1 MSMLQ
6 HLELDHNRMKS
17 LQDVRLLALNLNLK
31 SITLNDNPLCEE
43 ASYLKLVTSMLP
55 QVESLNNASVVSAQL
70 CPIDVGN
77 MQYVSDSPST
87 TSGTK
92 RPVLSPFINPLTP
105 SPRLKPTSP
114 FLKPAVQQHG
124 GRIPDVDRDD
134 ELWPNALGVSLTAS
148 AGSRFGNDDGAAVS
162 LSTLSSC
169 SPGRTDRKPA
179 EMTLKLALDFNAAG
193 KAGSAQRAAFN
204 NNLIQDLSH
213 ASGLAPHLFEIVRVS
228 AGSIIVDTLIHADP
242 ADRGLHPMLV
252 ATDLQKQAHQPN
264 SPLLSGLLT
273 RHCEGIS
280 RIRIRGDSEAVSEAP
295 LILPLEAPLGY
306 TPPSIEDFD
315 SVAGLPEHE
324 ASRDFWEQSTNN
336 AHINSILSG
345 HSKALSS
352 RAGRPS
358 AMQMLAVV
366 AMTEVA
372 LADPVSA
379 AHTSVLQDASHR
391 RTTSLTGT
399 GRVGSVVTPK
409 VVHTPRTPRKTEA
422 DEDSGT
428 LLYNP
433 NRISPLRSRLL
444 SHDGTSPQAENSPS
458 RSSRVSPP
466 ESRPMDVKRVA
477 ESEISPSMDS
487 KRRSPE
493 SAKTVSPPI
502 TTTGHTLNARQG
514 RASSLSPPGRRTQ
527 APSIRKQ
534 KRCASQTSPT
544 FDVAEM
550 LVEIEQA
557 LKITCL
563 VFQAWKV
570 VLAYGRLARHL
581 DGKDS
586 RLVLVSRTQHNV
598 MLLRPVFEAWIHVQD
613 SRHRSYAAA
622 RVSFARQALL
632 EWSALAHFQ
641 KLFGAR
647 MRRRLQNTGRTFLK
661 SWRLIAVESL
671 RKKAA
676 VYRRWRRQDTTLVG
690 AAFASF
696 VEQRERACTLEA
708 YVVARLT
715 QLQVDVVNAVFMAWM
730 RASTKKMAVS
740 NLVSNACRKFFAVGL
755 KAHCQA
761 WHKHALNRARISRTC
776 SNLGS
781 NARRKI
787 ARRIFSRLE
796 RHRIQQVYR
805 KRVVD
810 KVERR
815 VERLR
820 KAGLLGAWRH
830 VVFGNEVH
838 SRLLKFCTRRK
849 TTVIQSSFLRVWIN
863 FIAVQK
869 QLTNIEEGCDA
880 IGKKR
885 DRRQKMLALSTW
897 LHWQMEK
904 HEHSLVVLRALH
916 KRHRCLAKQFWDRLR
931 GKVLKTKI
939 QSTIDTVM
947 VRKVT
952 HRFMRVLL
960 EQWNRN
966 TRQSDVLRRR
976 LPVILARRLEC
987 DVRGVLY
994 GWHEVAHR
1002 RFQVAAMLDKI
1013 LLRRKQQ
1020 HSVSPEVHSGSR
1032 RSTPRLNLARHLPH
1046 SPRQTTTS
1054 PRQPDSGN

>member
-1 MSMLQ
+1 MSGLQ
-6 HLELDHNRMKS
+6 HLELDHNRMRS

-31 SITLNDNPLCEE
+31 SITLNDNPMCEE
-43 ASYLKLVTSMLP
+43 AGYLKLVTSMLP
-55 QVESLNNASVVSAQL
+55 QVETLNNASVVSAQL
-70 CPIDVGN
+70 CPIDLGN
-77 MQYVSDSPST
+77 VQYVSDSPST

-105 SPRLKPTSP
+105 SPCMKPTSP

-124 GRIPDVDRDD
+124 RIPDVEGDD
-134 ELWPNALGVSLTAS
+134 ELWPIALGVSPTAG
-148 AGSRFGNDDGAAVS
+148 AGPQFGNDDGAAVS

-169 SPGRTDRKPA
+169 APRRTDRKPA

-193 KAGSAQRAAFN
+193 KAGSAQRATFN
-204 NNLIQDLSH
+204 NNLIQDLSN
-213 ASGLAPHLFEIVRVS
+213 ASGLVPHLFEVVRVS

-264 SPLLSGLLT
+264 SLLLSGLLT

-280 RIRIRGDSEAVSEAP
+280 RIRIRGASEAESEP
-295 LILPLEAPLGY
+295 LILPSEAPLGY
-306 TPPSIEDFD
+306 SPLSIEDFD
-315 SVAGLPEHE
+315 SVVGLPEHE
-324 ASRDFWEQSTNN
+324 ASVDFWEQSTNN

-345 HSKALSS
+345 PSKVLSS
-352 RAGRPS
+352 RASRPS
-358 AMQMLAVV
+358 AMQMLAAV

-391 RTTSLTGT
+391 RTASLTGT

-409 VVHTPRTPRKTEA
+409 VAHTPRTPQKAEA
-422 DEDSGT
+422 HEDSGT

-433 NRISPLRSRLL
+433 SRLH
-444 SHDGTSPQAENSPS
+444 SPDGTSPQANNSPS

-466 ESRPMDVKRVA
+466 ESRPMHVKRVA
-477 ESEISPSMDS
+477 ESEISPNMDS
-487 KRRSPE
+487 KRRSP
-493 SAKTVSPPI
+493 PI
-502 TTTGHTLNARQG
+502 ATTGHALKARQG
-514 RASSLSPPGRRTQ
+514 RASSLSPPGKRTQ

-534 KRCASQTSPT
+534 KRCASPTSPT
-544 FDVAEM
+544 VDVAEM

-563 VFQAWKV
+563 VFQAWKLF
-570 VLAYGRLARHL
+570 LAYGRLARHL

-598 MLLRPVFEAWIHVQD
+598 MLMRPAFEAWIRVQN
-613 SRHRSYAAA
+613 SRQRSYAAA
-622 RVSFARQALL
+622 RVSNARQAIL

-641 KLFGAR
+641 KMLGAR
-647 MRRRLQNTGRTFLK
+647 MRRCLRKTGRTFLK

-676 VYRRWRRQDTTLVG
+676 VYRRRRRQDTTLVG
-690 AAFASF
+690 AGFASF

-708 YVVARLT
+708 YVVARLM
-715 QLQVDVVNAVFMAWM
+715 QLQDDVVIAVFMAWM
-730 RASTKKMAVS
+730 RASTNKMAVS

-755 KAHCQA
+755 KSHFQA
-761 WHKHALNRARISRTC
+761 WHQHVLNRARISRNC
-776 SNLGS
+776 SNIGS

-787 ARRIFSRLE
+787 ARRVFSRLE
-796 RHRIQQVYR
+796 SHRIQQVYR

-810 KVERR
+810 KLERR

-820 KAGLLGAWRH
+820 KAGFLGAWRH
-830 VVFGNEVH
+830 KVFGNEVH

-849 TTVIQSSFLRVWIN
+849 NTVTQSSFLRVWVKFN
-863 FIAVQK
+863 AVQK
-869 QLTNIEEGCDA
+869 QLTNVEESCEA

-885 DRRQKMLALSTW
+885 DRRQKKLALSTW

-904 HEHSLVVLRALH
+904 REHSLVVIRALR
-916 KRHRCLAKQFWDRLR
+916 KRHRSLENRFFACLR

-939 QSTIDTVM
+939 QSTVDTVM

-952 HRFMRVLL
+952 HRFMRVFL
-960 EQWNRN
+960 EQWNRK
-966 TRQSDVLRRR
+966 TRQNDVLRRR

-1020 HSVSPEVHSGSR
+1020 HSVSPEVHAGSR
-1032 RSTPRLNLARHLPH
+1032 RSTPRLNLARQLPH
-1046 SPRQTTTS
+1046 SPLQTTTS